1 MKKTI
6 MLLALCL
13 IGTLAFAQ
21 APAIQWQKCLG
32 GTGYESAR
40 SIQSTA
46 DGGYIVAG
54 YTNSTDGDV
63 IGTHGGQDAGSQTR
77 TRTSNEHFQ

>member
-6 MLLALCL
+6 TLLALCL

-32 GTGYESAR
+32 GTVEDLAYG
-40 SIQSTA
+40 IQSTS

-54 YTNSTDGDV
+54 YTNSNDGDV